1 VKVTPDRLWRLSESL
16 LLGFAFTSFFA
27 LLTLRYYLISHRL
40 DVPDPVLQ
48 TTYPLNE
55 HGQFVYVTW
64 QEFMALKALF
74 WAAIVSFLLAVV
86 VEVRINPFRRNY
98 PFIRSGRE

>member
-1 VKVTPDRLWRLSESL
+1 VKVTRDQLWRLSETLSL
-16 LLGFAFTSFFA
+16 GLAFMSFFA
-27 LLTLRYYLISHRL
+27 LLSLRYYLISHRR
-40 DVPDPVLQ
+40 DFPDPVLQ

-55 HGQFVYVTW
+55 YGQFVYVTW
-64 QEFMALKALF
+64 QEFMALKVLF
-74 WAAIVSFLLAVV
+74 WAAIVSFLFAVI